1 MTTVPLGAGPPG
13 AGPPGAGPPGAGP
26 SRPGRPEPDA
36 GTGSGFCRVQVAA
49 PTTRVDL
56 ALPTGVPLAGLL
68 PAIVGY
74 AEQDAASPDGWA
86 LSRLDGSRLDPGVGL
101 GPAGVREGELLVL
114 HAAHDSLGQPLYD
127 DVVEVLGEAA
137 AEGGWSPRDT
147 RLACAGLGGLAVLGA
162 AWAGFGTGTVLAGI
176 LLGVLAV
183 LLFGGGA
190 LLAQAAGDLP
200 AGTLAATLAA
210 PVGGTAAVV
219 LLGRPLGAA
228 HLVLAAAALVLV
240 AAAGPPA
247 VGGGDAMFLALGV
260 IGLLGLLG
268 GLLVLL
274 VPATPARAAAVVAP
288 LALALTT
295 VMPTLA
301 LRLSRIPRPPLP
313 RTADDLAEVP
323 GQLEL
328 EQVQQRVRR
337 ARSLLTGLLVGCY
350 AAAALATV
358 VLTWDTASPW
368 PAVLAGVLGVL
379 LVLRGRLFRR
389 RAQVGAPL
397 LAAAVVLVAGVHAAV
412 TTWAGQGAIL
422 LGAVA
427 PVALLLAAVA
437 GGFGRWGGREPLN
450 PRLSRGLDLLETL
463 LLLSLVPVALAVW
476 NVYALLLQVRA

>member
-1 MTTVPLGAGPPG
+1 MTTLVREEKDHTVTTVPLGP
-13 AGPPGAGPPGAGP
+13 GP
-26 SRPGRPEPDA
+26 SEPNS

-56 ALPTGVPLAGLL
+56 ALPTAVPLAGLL
-68 PAIVGY
+68 PAIVDY
-74 AEQDAASPDGWA
+74 AEQNAAAPEGWA
-86 LSRLDGSRLDPGVGL
+86 LSRLDGSRLDPALGL

-114 HAAHDSLGQPLYD
+114 HPAHDSLGQPLDD

-137 AEGGWSPRDT
+137 AEDGWSPRDT
-147 RLACAGLGGLAVLGA
+147 RLACAGLGTLAVLGA

-176 LLGVLAV
+176 LLAVLAL

-190 LLAQAAGDLP
+190 LLAQATGDLA
-200 AGTLAATLAA
+200 AGTLVAALAA
-210 PVGGTAAVV
+210 LVGGMAAVV

-228 HLVLAAAALVLV
+228 HLVLAAAVLVLV
-240 AAAGPPA
+240 AAAGAPA
-247 VGGGDAMFLALGV
+247 LGGGDAVFLALGV

-274 VPATPARAAAVVAP
+274 VPATPARAAAVVGP

-295 VMPTLA
+295 AMPTLA
-301 LRLSRIPRPPLP
+301 LRLSRIPRPSLP
-313 RTADDLAEVP
+313 RTAADLAEVP

-350 AAAALATV
+350 TVTALATE
-358 VLTWDTASPW
+358 VLTWDVTNPW
-368 PAVLAGVLGVL
+368 PGVLAGVLGVL

-389 RAQVGAPL
+389 RAQVAAPL
-397 LAAAVVLVAGVHAAV
+397 LAAAVVLAAGIYAAA
-412 TTWAGQGAIL
+412 TTWAGQGVVL
-422 LGAVA
+422 LGVVA

-437 GGFGRWGGREPLN
+437 GGFGRWGGRGPLN
-450 PRLSRGLDLLETL
+450 PRLSRGLDLGETL
-463 LLLSLVPVALAVW
+463 LLLSVVPVVLAVW
-476 NVYALLLQVRA
+476 NVYTLLLQVRA